1 MPQPGELFYYPN
13 YVFPDGSQRN
23 KYVLLMGQ
31 TPGGD
36 WILARTTSRAY
47 GRPQEPRCHHGN
59 PYPSFYLDTAS
70 GILPLVSWLAL
81 DRLDDHDAEEFRIR
95 LEAGQIQPA
104 GAMPRTLFCEALA
117 CAASADDTR
126 RVQEHA
132 MKDLR
137 AELGCP

>member
-1 MPQPGELFYYPN
+1 MPQAGELFHYPS
-13 YVFPDGSQRN
+13 YVFPDGSQRD

-31 TPGGD
+31 TRGSD

-70 GILPLVSWLAL
+70 GALPLASWLAL
-81 DRLDDHDAEEFRIR
+81 DRLDDHDADEFRAR
-95 LEAGQIQPA
+95 VKAGQIQPV
-104 GAMPRTLFCEALA
+104 GAIPRALLCEALS

-126 RVQEHA
+126 SAQKRA

-137 AELGCP
+137 ADLGCP